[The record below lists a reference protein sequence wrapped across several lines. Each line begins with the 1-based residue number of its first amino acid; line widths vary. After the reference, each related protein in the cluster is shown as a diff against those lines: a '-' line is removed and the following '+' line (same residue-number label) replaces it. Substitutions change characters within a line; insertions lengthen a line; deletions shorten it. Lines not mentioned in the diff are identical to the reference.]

1 MEWSETVT
9 IDQPLA
15 RVRQAIADENE
26 LLAWSA
32 WPEATGYTCRIE
44 GDGLSVGSAI
54 VFTDAKGTTQ
64 GRQELHS
71 LDEHTVDYRLRN
83 RGPGG
88 REMTPHLR
96 FRLEDVDGDR
106 TRVHLDFQATAPLP
120 PGLRHLVEAVMG
132 RRVRR
137 LHIKDLQQLK
147 QHVEN
152 TTVR

>member
-1 MEWSETVT
+1 MEWSETVM

-96 FRLEDVDGDR
+96 FRLEDVD
-106 TRVHLDFQATAPLP
+106 ATAP
-120 PGLRHLVEAVMG
+120 ASTWTS
-132 RRVRR
+132 RRPRPCHPACVTSSRR
-137 LHIKDLQQLK
+137 
-147 QHVEN
+147 
-152 TTVR
+152 